1 MDLPTSPKKPSYI
14 QSKQR
19 KQALIAAPK
28 EISLE
33 AKQIFKP
40 CLDINNISLQAHR
53 GISCTICV
61 HTLPSRNWPRIFKD
75 RHHKQELSRPWSAAE
90 KPKICEQN
98 FWQRSLAG
106 WQVGGRLQTTGFKA
120 ILKTQLCQHCS
131 PAVAG
136 WWGYYKKIATNK
148 ETDKKVRVW
157 SSICLMRDMRLGRFL
172 ETKSPR
178 SQRSLRQAQQ
188 DIDSTSGKK
197 CVRTTESTAT
207 W

>member
-1 MDLPTSPKKPSYI
+1 MDLPTSQKKPSYI

-40 CLDINNISLQAHR
+40 CLDINNISLQAHPY
-53 GISCTICV
+53 I
-61 HTLPSRNWPRIFKD
+61 HTLSFSNWPRIFRD
-75 RHHKQELSRPWSAAE
+75 CHHGRGLSRQWSATE

-131 PAVAG
+131 PRVAG
-136 WWGYYKKIATNK
+136 WWGCYKKFATNK
-148 ETDKKVRVW
+148 ETYKKVRGDPVFVW
-157 SSICLMRDMRLGRFL
+157 CELWDWGCFLRLKAREAKEAL
-172 ETKSPR
+172 DR
-178 SQRSLRQAQQ
+178 LNR
-188 DIDSTSGKK
+188 I
-197 CVRTTESTAT
+197 
-207 W
+207 

>member
-40 CLDINNISLQAHR
+40 CLDINNISLQEYR
-53 GISCTICV
+53 GIFCTICV
-61 HTLPSRNWPRIFKD
+61 HTLPSRNWPRIFRD
-75 RHHKQELSRPWSAAE
+75 CHHERGLSRQWSAAE

-120 ILKTQLCQHCS
+120 ILKNSALPTLFASGRWLMRVLQKLQQL
-131 PAVAG
+131 
-136 WWGYYKKIATNK
+136 KRLI
-148 ETDKKVRVW
+148 KKVRFDPVFVW
-157 SSICLMRDMRLGRFL
+157 CEIWDWGGFLRLKAREAKEAL
-172 ETKSPR
+172 DR
-178 SQRSLRQAQQ
+178 LNR
-188 DIDSTSGKK
+188 I
-197 CVRTTESTAT
+197 
-207 W
+207 